1 MGVSMEK
8 EPMTNAGYNKI
19 TKELEHIK
27 SHERPETVIA
37 LDEAR
42 QLGDL
47 KENAEYHAAKDKL
60 KLIDIQIAELG
71 AIISKAVI
79 IDPSSLPHDKISFG
93 STVDLLDIDT
103 DEEFTYSIVG
113 GVEANA
119 ENGLI
124 SFNSP
129 LAKQLLGKEEGDEIN
144 ATLPGGV
151 KSFEILNVYYKE
163 LTLD

>member
-1 MGVSMEK
+1 MEK
-8 EPMTNAGYNKI
+8 EPMTRVGYEKI
-19 TKELEHIK
+19 TSDLDFLK
-27 SHERPETVIA
+27 SKERPETVIA

-79 IDPSSLPHDKISFG
+79 IDPSTLPHDRVSFG
-93 STVDLLDIDT
+93 STIRIVDVDT
-103 DEEFTYSIVG
+103 DEEFEYSIVG
-113 GVEANA
+113 GVESSA
-119 ENGLI
+119 EKGLI

-129 LAKQLLGKEEGDEIN
+129 LAKQLLGKEEGDEFQ
-144 ATLPGGV
+144 AKLPGGV
-151 KSFEILNVYYKE
+151 KNYELLEVFYKE
-163 LTLD
+163 LEL

>member
-1 MGVSMEK
+1 
-8 EPMTNAGYNKI
+8 MTNAGYEKI
-19 TKELEHIK
+19 TGELEFIK
-27 SHERPETVIA
+27 NTERPETVIA

-60 KLIDIQIAELG
+60 ALIDAQIAELG
-71 AIISKAVI
+71 AIISKAII
-79 IDPSSLPHDKISFG
+79 IDPETLPHEKVAFG
-93 STVDLLDIDT
+93 STIDLVDVDT
-103 DEEFTYSIVG
+103 DEEFTYTIVG

-119 ENGLI
+119 QKGMI

-151 KSFEILNVYYKE
+151 KSFEVLDVYYKE
-163 LTLD
+163 IVIND